1 MPKIA
6 HIVVNPTAGGYSLK
20 RLAAIT
26 AALKGCGFTPE
37 VLPTTGPDDAGLFA
51 RRICA
56 EEAEPFIIA
65 GGGDGT
71 VNGVVNGL
79 APGVATLAVIPL
91 GTSNVLAREIG
102 IVSVDDSLRR
112 IARGAAR
119 SMAVGV
125 LEKGEF
131 SRRFLLMAGVGFDG
145 AVVEQ
150 VRLGEKR
157 VLKQGAYLLS
167 ALRCLRRWREAPFE
181 VTVDG
186 ETIDC
191 HSVIVCNAAKYGGKF
206 LMAPGADVFTPGFE
220 VVCITG
226 GTRGTYVQVAARL
239 LTGKGVA
246 GKGTALLQGSEV
258 AVGGERPVQ
267 LDGDYVCHAP
277 VQLQG
282 MADFVRLIV

>member
-6 HIVVNPTAGGYSLK
+6 HIVINPTAGGYSPK

-150 VRLGEKR
+150 VRLG
-157 VLKQGAYLLS
+157 
-167 ALRCLRRWREAPFE
+167 
-181 VTVDG
+181 
-186 ETIDC
+186 
-191 HSVIVCNAAKYGGKF
+191 
-206 LMAPGADVFTPGFE
+206 
-220 VVCITG
+220 
-226 GTRGTYVQVAARL
+226 
-239 LTGKGVA
+239 
-246 GKGTALLQGSEV
+246 
-258 AVGGERPVQ
+258 
-267 LDGDYVCHAP
+267 
-277 VQLQG
+277 
-282 MADFVRLIV
+282 